1 MQHDPLPPPF
11 DHTGLPVGLP
21 ETVYS
26 SWIAAR
32 RDFRDSKDLVLAAQ
46 RYEFCLG
53 YVQALEDTQIVD
65 ERICGFL
72 KEQLREIWAVVLD
85 KLPSS

>member
-1 MQHDPLPPPF
+1 MHHDPLPPPY
-11 DHTGLPVGLP
+11 DHTSLPVGLP
-21 ETVYS
+21 EPVYS
-26 SWIAAR
+26 TWLAAR
-32 RDFRDSKDLVLAAQ
+32 KDFRDSKDLVLAAQ

-72 KEQLREIWAVVLD
+72 KEQLREIWAAALD
-85 KLPSS
+85 KAPSH